1 MLFVREFM
9 SHARIITLFA
19 TLAIC
24 ASAGAQPLTL
34 NLEAAY
40 ADTRTAMQAGDA
52 DIVCLG
58 DSLTFRPDSYLP
70 ILRHRLQMQ
79 YGDGGI
85 GYRSALPG
93 ELLTYTYSTLNDWW
107 FGSLGPGSPPYIAL
121 DGLWSQANSPRFA
134 RARSVATNFRLH
146 VLAKS
151 DGGLWTASNGSGRF
165 GLALDAYAS
174 APEFRAFDLINP
186 DATPIDFRPID
197 PGPHWD
203 REDGP
208 ALRPAIRGESI
219 TILGGVVR
227 SGSAGVRVHRVANGG
242 WGVQNFLRR
251 DFTLEA
257 QLRDI
262 NPDLY
267 LIMLGQNDIGT
278 PVEVWRDRYVQL
290 LDRLQ
295 SAAPE
300 AEFVLIASYNSG
312 HPALAQMT
320 STLFQIAQQRG
331 VGFFNLYA
339 AGGPYQTYVSNGYLS
354 DPVHFNQAGGQY
366 VGNLIY
372 DALESA
378 GRSATARCN
387 DIDFNNNG
395 VYPEDQD
402 VIDFFSVLAGGACP
416 ADIEPL
422 PGCDSID
429 FNRDNVFPDDQDII
443 DFFNVL
449 SGGTCQ

>member
-1 MLFVREFM
+1 MLFVRDSM
-9 SHARIITLFA
+9 PHIRTTSTLTA
-19 TLAIC
+19 LALC
-24 ASAGAQPLTL
+24 ASVGAQPLTL

-40 ADTRTAMQAGDA
+40 ADTRAAMQAGDA

-70 ILRHRLQMQ
+70 VLRHRLQTQ

-93 ELLTYTYSTLNDWW
+93 EMLTYAYATLNDWW

-134 RARSVATNFRLH
+134 RARSVLTNFRLH

-151 DGGLWTASNGSGRF
+151 DGGMWTARDASGRF
-165 GLALDAYAS
+165 SVALDAYAP
-174 APEFRAFDLINP
+174 APEFRGFDLINP
-186 DATPIDFRPID
+186 HGMPIEFSPLD

-203 REDGP
+203 VQDGP
-208 ALRPAIRGESI
+208 ALRPATRGDSI

-227 SGSAGVRVHRVANGG
+227 SGSPGVRVHRVANGG

-278 PVEVWRDRYVQL
+278 PVEVWRDRCIQL
-290 LDRLQ
+290 LNRLQ
-295 SAAPE
+295 TAAPE

-320 STLFQIAQQRG
+320 LTLSQIAQQRG
-331 VGFFNLYA
+331 MGFFNLYA
-339 AGGPYQTYVSNGYLS
+339 AGGSYQTYVNNGYLT
-354 DPVHFNQAGGQY
+354 DAVHFNQAGGQY

-372 DALESA
+372 DALESS
-378 GRSATARCN
+378 GRSVTAACN
-387 DIDFNNNG
+387 DIDFNNDG
-395 VYPEDQD
+395 VFPADQD
-402 VIDFFSVLAGGACP
+402 LIDFFNVMAGGECRGSGLGA
-416 ADIEPL
+416 

-429 FNRDNVFPDDQDII
+429 FNRNGVYPEEQDII

-449 SGGTCQ
+449 AGAACG